1 MKIMNSKAYTL
12 EKTPNSCSFSLYIN
26 SNHRE
31 QIYESISQILNNL
44 CYTCYDN
51 QNEKLI
57 FLAETVITLSD
68 FCKKVNQDQKQ
79 KEQILLEKATYMI
92 KNLSEQIEIL
102 KTKNLAFYGFDLD
115 DVLMINANIFII
127 VNANNI
133 LELDEERKS
142 YITFN
147 APFDLPYFS
156 SPELLELKTL
166 PAKIDYRT
174 SYYSLGALLT
184 YFLLKEYLFLGNE
197 VMREKAIE
205 KCLNTIFYTKVY
217 WFLKRCLKEKC
228 NERILFFI

>member
-1 MKIMNSKAYTL
+1 MKTLITKAYTL

-26 SNHRE
+26 GNHRE
-31 QIYESISQILNNL
+31 QIYESISQLLSNI

-68 FCKKVNQDQKQ
+68 FCKKTNQDQKE
-79 KEQILLEKATYMI
+79 EQILLEKATYMI
-92 KNLSEQIEIL
+92 KMLSEQIEIL

-115 DVLMINANIFII
+115 DVLMINDNIFII
-127 VNANNI
+127 VNSNNI
-133 LELDEERKS
+133 LELDKERKS

-156 SPELLELKTL
+156 SPELIELKTL

-184 YFLLKEYLFLGNE
+184 YFLLKEYLFVGNE

-205 KCLNTIFYTKVY
+205 KCLNPIFYTKVY

>member
-26 SNHRE
+26 GNHRE
-31 QIYESISQILNNL
+31 QIYESISHLLSNI

-68 FCKKVNQDQKQ
+68 FCKKTNQDQKE
-79 KEQILLEKATYMI
+79 EQILLEKATYMI
-92 KNLSEQIEIL
+92 KMLSEQIEIL

-115 DVLMINANIFII
+115 DVLMINDNIFII
-127 VNANNI
+127 VNSNNI
-133 LELDEERKS
+133 LELDKERKS

-156 SPELLELKTL
+156 SPELIELKTL

-184 YFLLKEYLFLGNE
+184 YFLLKEYLFVGNE

-205 KCLNTIFYTKVY
+205 KCLNPIFNTKVY
-217 WFLKRCLKEKC
+217 WFLKRCLNEKS

>member
-1 MKIMNSKAYTL
+1 MKILISKAYTL

-26 SNHRE
+26 GKNRE
-31 QIYESISQILNNL
+31 QIYESISQILSNI

-51 QNEKLI
+51 QNEKI
-57 FLAETVITLSD
+57 VFLAETVITLSD
-68 FCKKVNQDQKQ
+68 FCKKDNQDQ
-79 KEQILLEKATYMI
+79 KEQILLEKTKYMI
-92 KNLSEQIEIL
+92 KMLSNQIEIL

-115 DVLMINANIFII
+115 DVLMINDNIFII

-133 LELDEERKS
+133 LELDKERKS

-174 SYYSLGALLT
+174 SYYSLGALIT
-184 YFLLKEYLFLGNE
+184 YFLLKEYLFVGNE

-205 KCLNTIFYTKVY
+205 KCLNPIFNTKVY
-217 WFLKRCLKEKC
+217 WFLKRCLKEKS
-228 NERILFFI
+228 NERNLLFI

>member
-1 MKIMNSKAYTL
+1 MKILNTKAYTL

-26 SNHRE
+26 SKYRE
-31 QIYESISQILNNL
+31 QLYESISQILTNT

-51 QNEKLI
+51 QTNKIL
-57 FLAETVITLSD
+57 FLAETVTTLSAV
-68 FCKKVNQDQKQ
+68 CKKGIQDKIPI
-79 KEQILLEKATYMI
+79 ELATYII

-115 DVLMINANIFII
+115 DVLMINDNLFII
-127 VNANNI
+127 VNGNNI

-147 APFDLPYFS
+147 MPFDLPYFS

-184 YFLLKEYLFLGNE
+184 YFLLNKYLFLGNE
-197 VMREKAIE
+197 IMREKVIE
-205 KCLNTIFYTKVY
+205 KWLQPIFYTKVY
-217 WFLKRCLKEKC
+217 WFLKRCLKEKS